1 MRWRS
6 LCLKLQELS
15 NFYYERKQ
23 KEPNKYKYADLKV
36 IENYSIDMQN
46 YDVNV
51 RYIYADGKYRIFVF
65 VGKDN
70 KLEFHGLYRES
81 VSDLNDE
88 YKVITSD
95 MMTLSVDKFFDKYYE
110 ILKENI

>member
-1 MRWRS
+1 
-6 LCLKLQELS
+6 
-15 NFYYERKQ
+15 
-23 KEPNKYKYADLKV
+23 
-36 IENYSIDMQN
+36 MQN